1 MENTVQSKISE
12 GYKLIM
18 WGVLLTAAHITI
30 VSYEI
35 LPSFMGHILI
45 FLGIKKLYRDVN
57 IEYFENSYKSAR
69 NVLILSVIYWIWKA
83 IIGLNTEVLTGCI
96 QLMVLI
102 LEAGLFGEFLNK
114 TVKLLKENDKIK
126 LADKMRKQRMTFIK
140 FYLGVILIFAAALVP
155 AFNVIGVYAAPMIM
169 LAVKIFLSLLVQNVA
184 RSQVI
189 YNENTKNLD
198 NDCK

>member
-1 MENTVQSKISE
+1 MESTIKSKLSE
-12 GYKLIM
+12 SYKMIM

-35 LPSFMGHILI
+35 LPAFLGHILI
-45 FLGIKKLYRDVN
+45 FLGIKKLYQDVK
-57 IEYFENSYKSAR
+57 IEYFGKAYKSAKI
-69 NVLILSVIYWIWKA
+69 VLAVSIVYWIWKA
-83 IIGLNTEVLTGCI
+83 LIGLNTELLTGCI
-96 QLMVLI
+96 ELLVLI
-102 LEAGLFGEFLNK
+102 LEIDLYGEFLNK

-126 LADKMRKQRMTFIK
+126 LADKLRKQRMTFIK

-155 AFNVIGVYAAPMIM
+155 AFKILSVYATPMIM

-189 YNENTKNLD
+189 YNENIKNLD
-198 NDCK
+198 NNCK